1 MGLSAHERD
10 GGHVDSHPLNA
21 LHPRAPASPEPV
33 DGGED
38 ARSLERGDALEWAHI
53 RSPTSRPHLGHD
65 QQWALPRDHIELEM
79 PEPEVA
85 RQEVEPENEEKVCDR
100 ELGALA
106 ELGAGHVPPVFVAG
120 PQFRPLTPPHV
131 VQVDAPPL
139 ESNSVPLLMQ

>member
-10 GGHVDSHPLNA
+10 GGHVDSHPLDA
-21 LHPRAPASPEPV
+21 LHPRAPASPEAINR
-33 DGGED
+33 GED
-38 ARSLERGDALEWAHI
+38 AGSLERGDALEGAHI

-65 QQWALPRDHIELEM
+65 QQRTLPRDHIELEM

-85 RQEVEPENEEKVCDR
+85 REEIEPGSEEKICDR

-120 PQFRPLTPPHV
+120 PQFRPLTPPQV
-131 VQVDAPPL
+131 VQVEAPPL